1 MLAMGDDAVD
11 KVLIISSNE
20 NATNLI
26 ASLVKEAAHCSVS
39 VVHTG
44 IESRRII
51 GGNSDYDLVIINA
64 PLSDEFGNELAEFVS
79 ESTMASCIMMVKAD
93 IADGVG
99 EKLED
104 YGVSVISK
112 PLNKTVFFQ
121 AMKMINAMRKRILG
135 LRDQNIKLQK
145 KIDEIRIVNRAKFAL
160 MQYLQFTEQQAH
172 RYLEKQAMD
181 MRKTKKEIA
190 LEIIKIYET

>member
-1 MLAMGDDAVD
+1 MTGDDALD
-11 KVLIISSNE
+11 KVLIISSND
-20 NATNLI
+20 NATNMI

-39 VVHTG
+39 LVHTG
-44 IESRRII
+44 VEARRII

-64 PLSDEFGNELAEFVS
+64 PISDEFGNDLAEFVS
-79 ESTMASCIMMVKAD
+79 DSSMASCIMIVKSD
-93 IADGVG
+93 IADSVG

-104 YGVSVISK
+104 YGVAVLAK

-121 AMKMINAMRKRILG
+121 SMKMINAMRKRILG

>member
-1 MLAMGDDAVD
+1 MTGDDAMD
-11 KVLIISSNE
+11 KVLIISSND
-20 NATNLI
+20 NATNMI

-39 VVHTG
+39 LVHTVV
-44 IESRRII
+44 EARRII

-64 PLSDEFGNELAEFVS
+64 PISDEFGNDLAEFVS
-79 ESTMASCIMMVKAD
+79 DSSMASCIMIVKSD
-93 IADGVG
+93 IADSVG

-104 YGVSVISK
+104 YGVAVLAK

-121 AMKMINAMRKRILG
+121 SMKMINAMRKRILG

>member
-1 MLAMGDDAVD
+1 
-11 KVLIISSNE
+11 
-20 NATNLI
+20 
-26 ASLVKEAAHCSVS
+26 
-39 VVHTG
+39 
-44 IESRRII
+44 
-51 GGNSDYDLVIINA
+51 
-64 PLSDEFGNELAEFVS
+64 
-79 ESTMASCIMMVKAD
+79 
-93 IADGVG
+93 
-99 EKLED
+99 
-104 YGVSVISK
+104 
-112 PLNKTVFFQ
+112 
-121 AMKMINAMRKRILG
+121 MRKRILG